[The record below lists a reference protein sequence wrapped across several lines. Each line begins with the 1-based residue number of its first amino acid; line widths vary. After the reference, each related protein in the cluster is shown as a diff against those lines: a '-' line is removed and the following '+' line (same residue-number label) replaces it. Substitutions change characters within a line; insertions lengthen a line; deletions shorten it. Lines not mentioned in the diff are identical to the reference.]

1 MDKKKLIC
9 VVALLALA
17 WLGMAQ
23 SKPAQPDVLAYIR
36 QYQQIAIAEMQ
47 RTGVPAAITLAQGIF
62 ESASGKSNL
71 CVQSNNHFGIKC
83 KLDWQGEKVYHND
96 DEEGEC
102 FRKYTSAEESFVDHS
117 NFLTSRKHYAFLF
130 QLPPTDYK
138 AWAHGLKKAG
148 YATNPS
154 YPQRLIQ
161 LIEDYNLNEHTL
173 AGLTNKPDDSTNMVN
188 VAASTTNEEPATA
201 VMMPP
206 LGNTT
211 EDTLTVTVLEI
222 EPVAVIDTSAPSM
235 PKQEAALAPQP
246 TYPTGVFEI
255 NGCKVI
261 WASAETSLLQIAYS
275 QKISLAHLLY
285 CNEWADTTSDVLTT
299 PSLVFLQ
306 RKQKKGDTAFYTV
319 KPGDTVETIAQQC
332 GILTSSLL
340 AFNRI
345 PAGKQV
351 APGEKL
357 YLQNNSPATPKLL

>member
-9 VVALLALA
+9 LAAFLAVA
-17 WLGMAQ
+17 WVGWAQ

-173 AGLTNKPDDSTNMVN
+173 AGLSNKIEDATNMVN
-188 VAASTTNEEPATA
+188 VATSITAEEPA
-201 VMMPP
+201 
-206 LGNTT
+206 NTVFAAPVT
-211 EDTLTVTVLEI
+211 DAISDTLTVTVLEV
-222 EPVAVIDTSAPSM
+222 EPVAAVDTTVPVA
-235 PKQEAALAPQP
+235 PKQEVPLAPQP
-246 TYPTGVFEI
+246 SYPAGVFEI

-261 WASAETSLLQIAYS
+261 WAPAETSLLQIAYS

-285 CNEWADTTSDVLTT
+285 CNEWSETTSDVLSI

-306 RKQKKGDTAFYTV
+306 RKQKKGDTPFYTV
-319 KPGDTVETIAQQC
+319 KPGDTVESIAQQC